1 MPPDYET
8 ANPLP
13 EQRRDEMIAFLGG
26 LMADIL
32 DNHIQSLLAH
42 WNTRGAN
49 FIGLHELFG
58 RYAGCNGA
66 DNWCDWVAER
76 IGQLGGVV
84 PTTIPFIAA
93 NTKLTEYPVAISD
106 GADHVRALAAS
117 AGVLIG
123 RLRDGIRLAARLEDQ
138 VTADILAE
146 VQRSAEKHLWLL
158 EAHLQKRPGGRGA
171 GG

>member
-1 MPPDYET
+1 MSPGYHTDNPMPD
-8 ANPLP
+8 AD
-13 EQRRDEMIAFLGG
+13 RAEMAAFLNG

-42 WNTRGAN
+42 WNTRGPN
-49 FIGLHELFG
+49 FIALHEFFG

-76 IGQLGGVV
+76 ISQLGGTVA
-84 PTTIPFIAA
+84 TTIPFIAA
-93 NTKLTEYPVAISD
+93 STSLDEYPMAISR
-106 GADHVRALAAS
+106 GEDHVRALAAS
-117 AGVLIG
+117 AGVIIR
-123 RLRDGIRLAARLEDQ
+123 RLREGIRLANKLEDQ

-158 EAHLQKRPGGRGA
+158 EAHVPARRANGGVEA
-171 GG
+171 